1 MPTRRGLL
9 AALGA
14 AGLGGCSLPTG
25 GGGSGTPPER
35 STPPGGRRHWYTHPE
50 ATGNRSLAGGGNVR
64 DADPVTF
71 SPEGA
76 PRWLVA
82 HPAGEGSYWTVV
94 TEDGR
99 ASRWRVRGEVAE
111 RVTDPEPRPTEGP
124 PVVATGNGAPR
135 LVDPPG
141 EMAAGTAPM
150 VAPGGDGE
158 PAKLLYVAEDG
169 ALVVAGDRRTRFDV
183 DALPDGRLAALGDG
197 RYALFTA
204 VTDRYEHGALGD
216 STEGT
221 TLTVVDP
228 AEPALDWQTTVGP
241 PEVFEGLQP
250 LVADLDGDG
259 DRRRLLDAH
268 LRLAGPGRRRRRR
281 LRRRRHRRG
290 ARPDDRPG
298 RPRRGPAERGWRE
311 RPLAPPARRSGRE
324 QRRRNFSQRHP
335 RCRRRHGRDRL
346 SLAGVISPARG
357 GLRRPRRR
365 RWRRPGRRRRRAGGR
380 RSRRRPRR

>member
-1 MPTRRGLL
+1 MPTRRSLL

-14 AGLGGCSLPTG
+14 AGLGGCSLPTR

-150 VAPGGDGE
+150 VAPAGDAGGA
-158 PAKLLYVAEDG
+158 AKLLYVAEDG
-169 ALVVAGDRRTRFDV
+169 ALVVAGDRRTRFEV

-250 LVADLDGDG
+250 LVADLDVVATVGGFSTHTYGSRVLDGAVAGDFDDDG
-259 DRRRLLDAH
+259 TVEALVPTTDRDA
-268 LRLAGPGRRRRRR
+268 LA
-281 LRRRRHRRG
+281 
-290 ARPDDRPG
+290 AV
-298 RPRRGPAERGWRE
+298 
-311 RPLAPPARRSGRE
+311 RRSG
-324 QRRRNFSQRHP
+324 
-335 RCRRRHGRDRL
+335 
-346 SLAGVISPARG
+346 G
-357 GLRRPRRR
+357 GASV
-365 RWRRPGRRRRRAGGR
+365 RWRLPLDGLVVSNVAGISLEGTLAVGVGTGATV
-380 RSRRRPRR
+380 SVWQG